1 MKRIDTKEHQDL
13 INVFERYKQFYDLY
27 GNITVTEDDDKI
39 LRQRITELQGTYDY
53 YQVLL
58 FELSKCLRTYQL
70 TSAILRSKMYSP
82 VRKMTTI
89 NKKSK

>member
-58 FELSKCLRTYQL
+58 FELSKCLRDYQSTISFL
-70 TSAILRSKMYSP
+70 KTKMYSP
-82 VRKMTTI
+82 VRKMKTI
-89 NKKSK
+89 DKKNR

>member
-58 FELSKCLRTYQL
+58 FELSECLRTYQL